1 MTACVICLFS
11 LSVTKI
17 IRRHL
22 NRGERRP
29 TLGVQAHTD
38 GTPAWARPTRALHT
52 WRHRFQHASS
62 NGSDG
67 APPPGTQTRRSL
79 TALRRERRE
88 VRVRDY
94 SGRAATSR
102 ARAAASPRLASCPA
116 DERQHGERIE
126 WRIRRITCAARA
138 ENARSDER
146 RAVAQP
152 HEKHAGE
159 RWARARA
166 RSGVATDCSS

>member
-29 TLGVQAHTD
+29 TLARAQAHALT
-38 GTPAWARPTRALHT
+38 ARHELST

-62 NGSDG
+62 NGSGG
-67 APPPGTQTRRSL
+67 APPPGTQTRRSP

-116 DERQHGERIE
+116 DERQHVE
-126 WRIRRITCAARA
+126 WRIRRIACATRA